1 MVHTSAGP
9 TGRFPDGK
17 LHDGDE
23 GELTIAVWLDAP
35 NQAVVLEFGTRI
47 SWMGMDA
54 DTARAI
60 ATKMIA
66 LADAI
71 DKGDF
76 E

>member
-1 MVHTSAGP
+1 MAQTPAGP

-23 GELTIAVWLDAP
+23 GGLTVAVWLDAP
-35 NQAVVLEFGTRI
+35 NSAVVLEFGTQI

-71 DKGDF
+71 DEGDF